1 MRAVRRGLRAWA
13 LALGFTLA
21 AALPAGA
28 DFEAGQRAWD
38 AGRAGDAVAA
48 WQSAAETGDSRSMLA
63 LGRAYARGV
72 GTLRD
77 LVEAHKWLNLAAS
90 FGSAEAAAARDA
102 LAREMTV
109 EERAEARK
117 LARAWRNRE
126 RQAAARQPA
135 REAPA
140 AEAPAGPPPKRALRE
155 AQGLLAALGYD
166 PGPADGIW
174 GRRSAE
180 AYRGFLRDAGLEA
193 ADTLTPA
200 ALQAMRRIARE
211 RNAAPARPPA
221 NLHRLVQAGDVDGLE
236 AALAGGGAR
245 KIDARDGRGWTAL
258 MHAADKGYA
267 LLLPPLLKAGA
278 DVDLRA
284 PDGATALFIAAV
296 HGHSEVT
303 ALLMRAGADPSIQ
316 GPRGKTAV
324 DLARAI
330 YGAPAQLPGKN
341 LDPAIT
347 SLVRG
352 RSWAQVVATKK
363 AEEKLRFTP
372 GKAFRSCEACPEM
385 VVVPAGSFTMG
396 SPASEEG
403 HGNDEGPQRRVTISQ
418 PFAVGRYEVTFSEWD
433 ACVSAGGCN
442 GHRPDDEG
450 WGRGRRPVMNVSW
463 NDAKSYV
470 AWLSRKTGKRYRLL
484 TEAEWEYAA
493 RAGTTGPFHFGNT
506 ISTDQANYD
515 GNYTYGP
522 GRKGVDREKTVP
534 VGSFPAN
541 RFGLHDMHGNVW
553 EWVEDC
559 RHDSY
564 TGAPSDGSAWTTG
577 GECSRRV
584 LRGGS
589 WDDFP
594 RNLRSAVRFRYV
606 TGNPYDDLGFRVART
621 FTP

>member
-63 LGRAYARGV
+63 LGHAYARGV
-72 GTLRD
+72 GTLQD

-117 LARAWRNRE
+117 LARAWR
-126 RQAAARQPA
+126 AAR
-135 REAPA
+135 
-140 AEAPAGPPPKRALRE
+140 K
-155 AQGLLAALGYD
+155 
-166 PGPADGIW
+166 
-174 GRRSAE
+174 
-180 AYRGFLRDAGLEA
+180 
-193 ADTLTPA
+193 
-200 ALQAMRRIARE
+200 
-211 RNAAPARPPA
+211 
-221 NLHRLVQAGDVDGLE
+221 V
-236 AALAGGGAR
+236 
-245 KIDARDGRGWTAL
+245 
-258 MHAADKGYA
+258 
-267 LLLPPLLKAGA
+267 
-278 DVDLRA
+278 
-284 PDGATALFIAAV
+284 
-296 HGHSEVT
+296 
-303 ALLMRAGADPSIQ
+303 
-316 GPRGKTAV
+316 
-324 DLARAI
+324 
-330 YGAPAQLPGKN
+330 
-341 LDPAIT
+341 
-347 SLVRG
+347 
-352 RSWAQVVATKK
+352 
-363 AEEKLRFTP
+363 AEELRRTP
-372 GKAFRSCEACPEM
+372 GKTFRDCEACPEM

-403 HGNDEGPQRRVTISQ
+403 RYDDEGPQHRVTISQ

-442 GHRPDDEG
+442 RHRPDDEG

-463 NDAKSYV
+463 DDAKSYV
-470 AWLSRKTGKRYRLL
+470 SWLSRKTGKRYRLL

-506 ISTDQANYD
+506 ISTDRANYN
-515 GNYTYGP
+515 GNYTYGS
-522 GRKGVDREKTVP
+522 GSKGVSRRKTVP

-541 RFGLHDMHGNVW
+541 RFGLHDVHGNVW

-559 RHDSY
+559 WHGHDSY
-564 TGAPSDGSAWTTG
+564 AGAPSDGSAWTTG
-577 GECSRRV
+577 GECGRHV

-589 WDDFP
+589 WDYRP
-594 RNLRSAVRFRYV
+594 RGLRSAYRYWLA
-606 TGNPYDDLGFRVART
+606 TGNRDDNDGFRVART
-621 FTP
+621 LTP